1 MNVTVI
7 HLCDLVDIKGDAKLM
22 LDHALSLGV
31 EFVKFDSNYHIPNH
45 TDVVIDAL
53 LGTGLNKAVSGQYL
67 EAIKIINKANVYTI
81 SADIPSGV
89 CANTGSVLGDAVKAN
104 KTCTFIGYKK
114 GLFTSDAPDCVGEL
128 ILNTL
133 KIPDEIYSRVQPD
146 AEKLF
151 IEEINTITCKRK
163 QNTNKGSFGN
173 LVVIAGDKGMP
184 GAALM
189 NSISALR
196 VGAGKVNLITHPEHS
211 NIICANAP
219 EIMSHGLTDESDII
233 SFCEKASAILI
244 GSGTSLGNK
253 WSEKMFAI
261 IRNINK
267 PIIADAGILDFIKNH
282 KMKSND
288 LIITPHPGEAARMLN
303 ISTNEIN
310 QDRFRAVDELAQ
322 KLHCTAI
329 LKGKGT
335 LIKSIVNPQTY
346 LCPYGN
352 SAMATAGMGDVLAGM
367 IAGLRAQGYSALDAS
382 KIGVTRHSYIAD
394 QLVLKEGK
402 KQLIASD
409 IYLHL

>member
-1 MNVTVI
+1 
-7 HLCDLVDIKGDAKLM
+7 LFSKESC
-22 LDHALSLGV
+22 
-31 EFVKFDSNYHIPNH
+31 
-45 TDVVIDAL
+45 
-53 LGTGLNKAVSGQYL
+53 
-67 EAIKIINKANVYTI
+67 YTSI
-81 SADIPSGV
+81 SAIVP
-89 CANTGSVLGDAVKAN
+89 C
-104 KTCTFIGYKK
+104 
-114 GLFTSDAPDCVGEL
+114 
-128 ILNTL
+128 
-133 KIPDEIYSRVQPD
+133 
-146 AEKLF
+146 
-151 IEEINTITCKRK
+151 
-163 QNTNKGSFGN
+163 TNKGSFGN